1 MSDSKKKYWL
11 LKSEP
16 TSYSFDNLKKDGSTA
31 WTGVRNYQA
40 RNFMRDDM
48 KPGDGALFYHSS
60 TDPMAIVGICEIV
73 STGFPDETA
82 LDPKDHHYDPKST
95 LANPIWYAV
104 EVKYVK
110 PLKTPFTLAEAKKT
124 KGLEKMVLIQKGSR
138 LSIQPVTE
146 KEWNIIA
153 GKG

>member
-1 MSDSKKKYWL
+1 MAERKKRYWL

-16 TSYSFDNLKKDGSTA
+16 TSYSFDDLKRDGSTM

-40 RNFMRDDM
+40 RNSMRDDM
-48 KPGDGALFYHSS
+48 QPGDGALFYHSS
-60 TDPMAIVGICEIV
+60 AEPTAIVGICEII
-73 STGFPDETA
+73 SSALPDETA
-82 LDPKDHHYDPKST
+82 LNPKDHHYDPKST

-110 PLKTPFTLAEAKKT
+110 PLKAPITLAEAKKI
-124 KGLEKMVLIQKGSR
+124 KGLEKMVLLQKGSR

-146 KEWNIIA
+146 AEWKLIV
-153 GKG
+153 K